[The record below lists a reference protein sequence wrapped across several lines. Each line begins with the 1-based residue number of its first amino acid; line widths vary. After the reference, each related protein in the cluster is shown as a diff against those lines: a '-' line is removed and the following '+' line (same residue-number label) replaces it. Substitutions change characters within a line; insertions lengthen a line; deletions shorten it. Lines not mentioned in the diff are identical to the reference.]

1 MRQKLHNQSTYLHT
15 VARGRAGRKKS
26 SGRGA
31 AAGRGRAAPASPR
44 RGPVPRAYPA
54 SAAMDS
60 YYAMLSVTK
69 ESTTEELTKSYR
81 KLSLK
86 VHPDKRG
93 GSEEA
98 FQKLNR
104 AYEVLKDEK
113 SRAAY
118 DRFGFDLGDDTSADD
133 LAQEIGTHANRAV
146 GVAAIRTAVAMV
158 ICCALRRRWLRAA
171 AIAAC
176 GVSALAGRLRGDAK
190 LEKIGFRVVVV
201 PVVAW
206 LLAALGWTFVFE
218 AAIYCLGLGM
228 LEYRSNRARAAA
240 LVGGVLC
247 RKWFGSR
254 LWMFVKVLTMQII
267 SLAVCHFFFVL
278 VAALVKELV
287 DQKLK
292 AYGAKFRELVQQAKE
307 NPAAF
312 PSGSPDKAEAP
323 TRTR

>member
-1 MRQKLHNQSTYLHT
+1 MESSDFHGSGRYPGQSSRAGVGL
-15 VARGRAGRKKS
+15 ACGLPSLELRGR
-26 SGRGA
+26 
-31 AAGRGRAAPASPR
+31 
-44 RGPVPRAYPA
+44 
-54 SAAMDS
+54 
-60 YYAMLSVTK
+60 
-69 ESTTEELTKSYR
+69 
-81 KLSLK
+81 
-86 VHPDKRG
+86 
-93 GSEEA
+93 
-98 FQKLNR
+98 
-104 AYEVLKDEK
+104 
-113 SRAAY
+113 
-118 DRFGFDLGDDTSADD
+118 
-133 LAQEIGTHANRAV
+133 
-146 GVAAIRTAVAMV
+146 
-158 ICCALRRRWLRAA
+158 LRQ
-171 AIAAC
+171 
-176 GVSALAGRLRGDAK
+176 LRGDAK

-228 LEYRSNRARAAA
+228 LEYRSNRPRVAA
-240 LVGGVLC
+240 LIGGVLC

>member
-1 MRQKLHNQSTYLHT
+1 MRQKLPNQEQLRTSRPRPRGPEKVLG
-15 VARGRAGRKKS
+15 ARGGRRARPGRSRLSPTRAGA
-26 SGRGA
+26 SGLPGE
-31 AAGRGRAAPASPR
+31 R
-44 RGPVPRAYPA
+44 RHGQLLRHAER
-54 SAAMDS
+54 D
-60 YYAMLSVTK
+60 
-69 ESTTEELTKSYR
+69 EGSTTEELTKSYR

>member
-1 MRQKLHNQSTYLHT
+1 MRQKLHNQEPPHT
-15 VARGRAGRKKS
+15 SRPRPRGPEKVLGARGGRRARPGRS
-26 SGRGA
+26 RLSPICA
-31 AAGRGRAAPASPR
+31 AAAAS
-44 RGPVPRAYPA
+44 PA

-171 AIAAC
+171 AIGAC

-228 LEYRSNRARAAA
+228 LEYRSNRPRVAA

>member
-1 MRQKLHNQSTYLHT
+1 
-15 VARGRAGRKKS
+15 
-26 SGRGA
+26 
-31 AAGRGRAAPASPR
+31 
-44 RGPVPRAYPA
+44 
-54 SAAMDS
+54 MDS

-104 AYEVLKDEK
+104 AYE
-113 SRAAY
+113 
-118 DRFGFDLGDDTSADD
+118 
-133 LAQEIGTHANRAV
+133 EIGTHANRAV

-171 AIAAC
+171 AIAASRR
-176 GVSALAGRLRGDAK
+176 VRSRAARATK